1 MLRAPDKPLLF
12 TFSSF
17 TVGRRRP
24 FVNQLHRGR
33 GPEKGP
39 MHHQVLIPL
48 HDKVR
53 LPFRQNSQRRSGVV
67 VNTTH
72 ELFHV
77 VYYNRLAS
85 YPWLS

>member
-1 MLRAPDKPLLF
+1 MLRALGKPLLF
-12 TFSSF
+12 TFGSF

-24 FVNQLHRGR
+24 FVSQLHRGR

-39 MHHQVLIPL
+39 MHHQVLLPL
-48 HDKVR
+48 HEKVR
-53 LPFRQNSQRRSGVV
+53 LPSRQDSQGRSGVV

-72 ELFHV
+72 ELLHV
-77 VYYNRLAS
+77 VYYNRPTS